1 MEAVGS
7 SETLHNTFRV
17 NFYPEDGGSSSS
29 ETLSNASRVKFYP
42 GDRGSL
48 FLRNLI

>member
-29 ETLSNASRVKFYP
+29 ETLHNTFRVNFNP
-42 GDRGSL
+42 EDGGNM
-48 FLRNLI
+48 FLRNVT